1 MELFDVY
8 PLYPIEP
15 VKAVGS
21 KLWDKTGT
29 EYLDLYGGHAV
40 ISIGH
45 SHPTYVERV
54 TTQLQKI
61 GFYSNAVENS
71 LQKELALKMGQIS
84 GYYDYSLFLCST
96 GAEANENALKL
107 ASFHTGRKKIIA
119 VENAFHGR
127 TSGAV
132 AATHNPKII
141 APFNADHEV
150 EFVPMNDLEA
160 LELAFSDEVAG
171 FIIEGIQGVA
181 GLYTPSNQFLKKA
194 KSLCEAHE
202 AIFILDEVQ
211 SGSGR
216 TGKFF
221 AHQHANIRPD
231 VVTLAKG
238 MGNGFPVACVFIS
251 PKIEPWHGMLG
262 TTYGGN
268 HLACAAALAVLEV
281 ISKEELMKNAKEVGD
296 YAIQQLNEIDQV
308 KEVRGKGLMI
318 GAEFD
323 FPIAEL
329 RKKLLFEHKIFTGS
343 AANKNTLRL
352 LPSLTVTKEE
362 LDQFF
367 EALKIELKKQ

>member
-15 VKAVGS
+15 VKALGS
-21 KLWDKTGT
+21 KLWDKNGT

-45 SHPTYVERV
+45 SHPKYVDRLSE
-54 TTQLQKI
+54 QLGQI

-132 AATHNPKII
+132 ATTHNPKII
-141 APFNADHEV
+141 APFNADHQV
-150 EFVPMNDLEA
+150 EFVPLNDLEA
-160 LELAFSDEVAG
+160 LELAIDDEVAG
-171 FIIEGIQGVA
+171 FIVEGIQGVA
-181 GLYTPSNQFLKKA
+181 GLYTPSEHFLKKA
-194 KSLCEAHE
+194 QNLCEEHGVV
-202 AIFILDEVQ
+202 FILDEVQ
-211 SGSGR
+211 SGAGR

-221 AHQHANIRPD
+221 AHQYMDIRPD
-231 VVTLAKG
+231 IITLAKG
-238 MGNGFPVACVFIS
+238 MGNGFPVASVFIA
-251 PKIEPWHGMLG
+251 PEFEPWHGMLG
-262 TTYGGN
+262 TTFGGN
-268 HLACAAALAVLEV
+268 HLACAAALTVLEV
-281 ISKEELMKNAKEVGD
+281 ISEEQLMQNAKDLGA
-296 YAIQQLNEIDQV
+296 YAMERLVAIPQV
-308 KEVRGKGLMI
+308 KEVRGRGLMI

-323 FPIAEL
+323 FPIADL
-329 RKKLLFEHKIFTGS
+329 RKNLLFDHKIFTGS

-352 LPSLTVTKEE
+352 LPSLSVTMEE

-367 EALKIELKKQ
+367 EALTKELA

>member
-15 VKAVGS
+15 VKALGS
-21 KLWDKTGT
+21 KLWDKNGT

-150 EFVPMNDLEA
+150 AFVPMNDLEA

-171 FIIEGIQGVA
+171 FIVEGIQGVA

-194 KSLCEAHE
+194 KSLCEAHG

-231 VVTLAKG
+231 IVTLAKG

-262 TTYGGN
+262 TTFGGN

-296 YAIQQLNEIDQV
+296 YAIQQLNEIDQI

-323 FPIAEL
+323 FPVAEL

-352 LPSLTVTKEE
+352 LPSLAVTKEE

-367 EALKIELKKQ
+367 KALKKELNK

>member
-1 MELFDVY
+1 MDLFDVY

-15 VKAVGS
+15 VKALGS
-21 KLWDKTGT
+21 KLWDKEGT

-45 SHPTYVERV
+45 SHPHYVERI
-54 TTQLQKI
+54 TEQLKKI

-71 LQKELALKMGQIS
+71 LQSELALKIGQMS
-84 GYYDYSLFLCST
+84 GYYDYKLFLCST

-107 ASFHTGRKKIIA
+107 ASFHTGRKKIVA
-119 VENAFHGR
+119 VEKAFHGR

-150 EFVPMNDLEA
+150 EFIPMNDLEA
-160 LELAFSDEVAG
+160 LELAIDDDVAG
-171 FIIEGIQGVA
+171 FIVEGIQGVA
-181 GLYTPSNQFLKKA
+181 GLYTPSPRFLSKA
-194 KSLCEAHE
+194 QELCEEHGA
-202 AIFILDEVQ
+202 AFILDEVQ
-211 SGSGR
+211 SGAGR

-221 AHQHANIRPD
+221 AHQHATIRPD
-231 VVTLAKG
+231 IITLAKG
-238 MGNGFPVACVFIS
+238 MGNGFPVACVLIS

-262 TTYGGN
+262 TTFGGN
-268 HLACAAALAVLEV
+268 HLACAAAMAVLEV
-281 ISKEELMKNAKEVGD
+281 LQEEELMKNANQLGA
-296 YAIQQLNEIDQV
+296 YATEILKAIPEV
-308 KEVRGKGLMI
+308 KEVRGAGLML

-323 FPIAEL
+323 FPIADL
-329 RKKLLFEHKIFTGS
+329 RKKLLFDHKIFTGS

-352 LPSLTVTKEE
+352 LPSLAVTKAE

-367 EALKIELKKQ
+367 EALKTELKS